1 MASNR
6 IPDTIDE
13 LISLT
18 EDCADGA
25 QQLEATIVL
34 KQNMEADIRADLL
47 DLTTKRGTYDA
58 LVGLNEAKDTAVTL
72 ARSNAR
78 GGLTAARD
86 RLKQIFGNEPGAA
99 WQAAGWPTDSVAV
112 PATSEKILPLLM
124 SVKIYFTANAANE
137 VPALGVTAA
146 NMQTLHTAL
155 SDAVS
160 ARNMHKDNRTAG
172 KDTRDAAVDKLRTR
186 LRGLIG
192 ELEQL
197 LDPMSPHWLTFGLKR
212 PGAPDSPDAV
222 TGTQAIPLGTA
233 KLRVKCN
240 PAARAD
246 YYQIWIQIVGTDPEL
261 HLVESPTEPDKILE
275 NLPVGATVKAQMRA
289 VNETGPGPFGAEVQ
303 AVIT

>member
-1 MASNR
+1 MASNALPR
-6 IPDTIDE
+6 ELDD
-13 LISLT
+13 LISLA

-25 QQLEATIVL
+25 DQLEVTILL

-58 LVGLNEAKDTAVTL
+58 LVGQNEAKENAVTL

-78 GGLTAARD
+78 GALTAARD
-86 RLKQIFGNEPGAA
+86 RLKQIFGSAAGEA
-99 WQAAGWPTDSVAV
+99 WQAAGWPSDSTAV
-112 PATSEKILPLLM
+112 PATSEKLLPLLM
-124 SVKIYFTANAANE
+124 SVKLYFTAHAANE
-137 VPALGVTAA
+137 IPALGVTAA

-155 SDAVS
+155 SDSVS
-160 ARNMHKDNRTAG
+160 ARNQHKDVRTAALA
-172 KDTRDAAVDKLRTR
+172 TRNAAIEKLRTR

-197 LDPMSPHWLTFGLKR
+197 LDPMSAHWLTFGLKR

-233 KLRVKCN
+233 KLRVKCD
-240 PAARAD
+240 PAPRAE

-289 VNETGPGPFGAEVQ
+289 VNETGPGPFGDEVQ